1 RAARRRRRGS
11 RACTTSPDS
20 CWPSA
25 FSTTPSRPSPPPDR
39 TPMNGQIELVAVAV
53 SLGYLLFSALL
64 VRRRQLREKYSMLWL
79 AVGAATVVV
88 SLSRGAMDRFAR
100 ALGVHYGPT
109 ILFLMAVVAHLS
121 WELSRL
127 EERTRKLAEELALL
141 RPRKP
146 AAGSGTDTDAGAPG
160 RWEADLVPGGL
171 ESAS

>member
-1 RAARRRRRGS
+1 
-11 RACTTSPDS
+11 
-20 CWPSA
+20 
-25 FSTTPSRPSPPPDR
+25 
-39 TPMNGQIELVAVAV
+39 MNGQIELVAVAV
-53 SLGYLLFSALL
+53 SLGYLLFIARL

-109 ILFLMAVVAHLS
+109 ILFLMAIMFLMAVVAHLS